1 MRRAVRADQHLEHRS
16 LLFGDRK
23 RGGRSADSPSYRN
36 PYLFARRTTSEAQ
49 VQRSAPRL
57 FAPEQDHRV
66 RGAQSRRARQ
76 TRVVADAARTGSRR
90 AHRSVRLARGSDH
103 PRRAA
108 ARGLRVPSTPS
119 GRTGLVVNSTAIPRA
134 SSGPDR
140 ISGCGRREASAPCP
154 HGPLHVVGRQPA
166 GGTPTTCASGRRL
179 FQGGRSV

>member
-134 SSGPDR
+134 SSGARSDIGLREERGLRALSTRPTSR
-140 ISGCGRREASAPCP
+140 GRASA
-154 HGPLHVVGRQPA
+154 R